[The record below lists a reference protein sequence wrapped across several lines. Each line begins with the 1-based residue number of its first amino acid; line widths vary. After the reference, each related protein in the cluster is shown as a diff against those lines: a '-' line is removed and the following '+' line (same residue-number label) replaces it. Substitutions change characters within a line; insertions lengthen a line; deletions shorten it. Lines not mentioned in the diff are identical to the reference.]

1 MILETLKVD
10 DRTCQSAHAI
20 LGVALLSLWHF
31 ELFSGYCLG
40 LVLDEET
47 PFRYEI
53 SAHRVGAITGKK
65 YRHALQTFRMDLC
78 LL

>member
-1 MILETLKVD
+1 MALNLYGTLLPPELICMILETLKVD
-10 DRTCQSAHAI
+10 DKTCQSAHAI

-53 SAHRVGAITGKK
+53 SAH
-65 YRHALQTFRMDLC
+65 
-78 LL
+78 